1 MVAKTITRKKNVETV
16 KEELSNSLRESETVE
31 ESDFDI
37 QKHNWST
44 TLKHR
49 EEITKTG
56 NKNTVRYE
64 SIQGQMLKKFKDTAG
79 FVENVRL
86 SRSTIYFKEML
97 GFE

>member
-1 MVAKTITRKKNVETV
+1 M
-16 KEELSNSLRESETVE
+16 RESETVE
-31 ESDFDI
+31 ESDFDN
-37 QKHNWST
+37 QKYNWST

-49 EEITKTG
+49 EEITKAG

-64 SIQGQMLKKFKDTAG
+64 SIQGQMLKKFKFTAG

-86 SRSTIYFKEML
+86 GRSTIYFKEIL